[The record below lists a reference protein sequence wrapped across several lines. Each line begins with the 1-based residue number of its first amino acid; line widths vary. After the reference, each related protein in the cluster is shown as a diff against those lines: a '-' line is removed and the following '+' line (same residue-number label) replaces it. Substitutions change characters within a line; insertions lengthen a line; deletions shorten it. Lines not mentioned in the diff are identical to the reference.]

1 MSYSDDIEQDLISLR
16 TNTDL
21 KIDELMRLS
30 ALQERARIFER
41 LRTLIQEKDSSND
54 TIAAE
59 VLSWAWEKL
68 SS

>member
-16 TNTDL
+16 TSTDL

-41 LRTLIQEKDSSND
+41 LRTLIQEKDSNND